1 MTVTRRF
8 LACSSAIVESV
19 LSNESMSY
27 TAMSGETQTL
37 AGLKEESISSGAFGY
52 NLAATYVW
60 KWNPLKIGN

>member
-1 MTVTRRF
+1 
-8 LACSSAIVESV
+8 
-19 LSNESMSY
+19 MSY